1 MQVQVASICRLVAIY
16 NERRSWIS
24 CIDKLTVPLDV
35 KAHRGTYTNAIHA
48 SRVVCWICGQLHACL
63 FAHLLTFTFIYKVI
77 MRHVY
82 YDMFKTC
89 NCTSCFPKGLNST
102 FQNMN
107 SFKVRELFPWGCF
120 AQSSRLQ
127 SLLQQPDA
135 QHQRGDRD
143 GWDWMCWEN
152 LDATKINDFTNSLEF
167 FSLGLANWCEW
178 LSIHSESWVE
188 CEDVPFLRN
197 YWLHGCKSER
207 VLIPHQSCF

>member
-1 MQVQVASICRLVAIY
+1 MLIA
-16 NERRSWIS
+16 
-24 CIDKLTVPLDV
+24 
-35 KAHRGTYTNAIHA
+35 
-48 SRVVCWICGQLHACL
+48 
-63 FAHLLTFTFIYKVI
+63 FIYKVI

-107 SFKVRELFPWGCF
+107 SFKVRELFPWGCV

-152 LDATKINDFTNSLEF
+152 LDVTKINDFTNSLEF
-167 FSLGLANWCEW
+167 FGLGLANWCEW

-197 YWLHGCKSER
+197 YWLHGCRSER

>member
-1 MQVQVASICRLVAIY
+1 
-16 NERRSWIS
+16 
-24 CIDKLTVPLDV
+24 
-35 KAHRGTYTNAIHA
+35 
-48 SRVVCWICGQLHACL
+48 
-63 FAHLLTFTFIYKVI
+63 
-77 MRHVY
+77 
-82 YDMFKTC
+82 MFKTC

-127 SLLQQPDA
+127 SLLQQPGA

-167 FSLGLANWCEW
+167 FGLGLANWCEW
-178 LSIHSESWVE
+178 LSIHTESWVK

-197 YWLHGCKSER
+197 YWLHGCRSEGSSFPVSLVTKTR
-207 VLIPHQSCF
+207 SASHAVHSGMWLVESQFRMLCNNIPITGDSWWSYPQW